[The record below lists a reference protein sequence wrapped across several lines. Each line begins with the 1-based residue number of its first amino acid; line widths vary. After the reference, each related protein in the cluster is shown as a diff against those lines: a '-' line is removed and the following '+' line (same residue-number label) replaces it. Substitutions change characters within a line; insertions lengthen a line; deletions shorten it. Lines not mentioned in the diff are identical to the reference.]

1 MFCIEKIC
9 RPCKGKEKEMKSPYK
24 TQVISYLLL
33 IKIKQLFYNEPEKNY
48 KNDCQKK
55 LTFPIVFLNV
65 KMLLKKCKS
74 CTLIS
79 HISVVDTV
87 IYIWLVAVFC

>member
-55 LTFPIVFLNV
+55 TYLSNCFPERENASEKMQIVYIDF
-65 KMLLKKCKS
+65 
-74 CTLIS
+74 S
-79 HISVVDTV
+79 H
-87 IYIWLVAVFC
+87 FCS